1 MWDMKSEK
9 KFKETKIGEIPEDW
23 RVINGTECLIL
34 DIGSRP
40 SGGVTDKGDIPSI
53 GGEHINITSGRI
65 DFFRSPKYISMDY
78 FSSLK
83 RGRLRKDDILINK
96 DGAYTGKLAFTWEL
110 FAEETAVNEHVFI
123 IRNKGQFNQKFLF
136 YYLNSKMGKH
146 QVRQHI
152 TGSAQPGLNRQFV
165 EMIFLPLPTIEE
177 QRRIVNVLSSLD
189 EQINNYLKMNKTL
202 EAIGQAI
209 FKHWFVDFEFPN
221 DEGKPYKSSGGEM
234 VDAELG
240 DIPEG
245 WRICKLNELVTISK
259 ESCNPSKTPED
270 TFIYYSIS
278 AYDNGEIPVEELG
291 KNILSNKF
299 IVKGNSILL
308 CKLNPRFPRCWAIWD
323 DFKKKSVSSTEFL
336 VLIPKKV
343 IYYSFIYRL
352 LKSNY
357 VQNSLQSHI
366 TGTSSS
372 HQRVRPKDILE
383 LNITIPTEKILTKYH
398 KATSKTLIKI
408 DSNKIQNNSLSHIRD
423 SLLPRLMSGRIRMV

>member
-1 MWDMKSEK
+1 MNRL
-9 KFKETKIGEIPEDW
+9 KFGERKARLLPENWEDKRIGDCIELLYGKGLTKAKRELGDFPVYGSNGMVDYHSKTYVKGPGIIVGRKGSVGE
-23 RVINGTECLIL
+23 V
-34 DIGSRP
+34 SF
-40 SGGVTDKGDIPSI
+40 SKGDFWPIDTTYYVKVKN
-53 GGEHINITSGRI
+53 GNDIN
-65 DFFRSPKYISMDY
+65 FWFY
-78 FSSLK
+78 FLK
-83 RGRLRKDDILINK
+83 TLRLNQRN
-96 DGAYTGKLAFTWEL
+96 THS
-110 FAEETAVNEHVFI
+110 AV
-123 IRNKGQFNQKFLF
+123 
-136 YYLNSKMGKH
+136 
-146 QVRQHI
+146 
-152 TGSAQPGLNRQFV
+152 PGLNRNDVYEIEKKIPSYSEQKAIAKILSDLDSNIELNN
-165 EMIFLPLPTIEE
+165 EMN
-177 QRRIVNVLSSLD
+177 R
-189 EQINNYLKMNKTL
+189 TL

-221 DEGKPYKSSGGEM
+221 NEGEPYKSSGGEM
-234 VDAELG
+234 LDAELRE
-240 DIPEG
+240 IPKG
-245 WRICKLNELVTISK
+245 WRICKLDELVTISK

-323 DFKKKSVSSTEFL
+323 DNKKKSVSSTEFL
-336 VLIPKKV
+336 VLIPRKV

-357 VQNSLQSHI
+357 IQNYLQSHI

-398 KATSKTLIKI
+398 KVTSKTLIKI
-408 DSNKIQNNSLSHIRD
+408 DSNKIQNKSLSHIRD
-423 SLLPRLMSGRIRMV
+423 SLLPRLMSGRIRVSIG